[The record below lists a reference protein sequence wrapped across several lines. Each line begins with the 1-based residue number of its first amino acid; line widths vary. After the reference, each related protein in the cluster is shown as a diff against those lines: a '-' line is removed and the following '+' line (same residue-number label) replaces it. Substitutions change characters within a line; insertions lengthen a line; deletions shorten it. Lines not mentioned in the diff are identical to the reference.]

1 MIRETNI
8 KKLFELSTPKSLK
21 INTARIK
28 PNITI
33 TDFQIIYLISEKNTT
48 TKA

>member
-28 PNITI
+28 
-33 TDFQIIYLISEKNTT
+33 
-48 TKA
+48 TKYNNNGFSNNLFDK